1 MTKII
6 VTGAF
11 GNVGANVIRELQKT
25 DTEILAIDLKT
36 KQNLKTYND
45 LRKSCVFNVKW
56 LDLTNSEGVKDALFD
71 FEPDAVIH
79 VAAILPPLAYVNPKL
94 ARNVNANATKL
105 LIDTAMQLKKMP
117 KFVFASSYSV
127 HGPFSPE
134 ENAPLLTGDAPV
146 SPQDN
151 YAKYKVEC
159 EEMIKKS
166 QLPWVIVRLC
176 AVLNHLPANM
186 KIDDS
191 LMKLTFST
199 PLKRKTHAIDS
210 RDVGLALA
218 NAALRDISNR
228 IFDIGGNDSW
238 KLIGSTLMSNALAV
252 TGLGM
257 LPEKAFR
264 NPDPARKEDWYYE
277 YWVDTEESHKE
288 LEYQRYSYS
297 DHLRDAKK
305 EASLSRYLIKLV
317 SPLAW
322 RILVNKSP
330 YRNRTTE
337 YDTGTEWEHV
347 VRIFGIDEEA
357 I

>member
-11 GNVGANVIRELQKT
+11 GNVGVNVIRELQKS
-25 DTEILAIDLKT
+25 DTEILAIDLET
-36 KQNLKTYND
+36 KRNLKTYND
-45 LRKSCVFNVKW
+45 LRKSGEFGVNW
-56 LDLTNSEGVKDALFD
+56 LDLTNSEGVKDVLFD
-71 FEPDAVIH
+71 FEPDIIIH

-94 ARNVNANATKL
+94 ARNVNVNATKF

-117 KFVFASSYSV
+117 KFVFTSSYSV

-134 ENAPLLTGDAPV
+134 ENAPLLTGDTPV
-146 SPQDN
+146 SPRDN
-151 YAKYKVEC
+151 YGKYKVEC
-159 EEMIKKS
+159 EEMIQKS

-191 LMKLTFST
+191 LMQLTFST

-218 NAALRDISNR
+218 NAALRDVSNR
-228 IFDIGGNDSW
+228 IFDIGGDDSW
-238 KLIGSTLMSNALAV
+238 KLTGITLMSNVLSAN
-252 TGLGM
+252 GLGM

-264 NPDPARKEDWYYE
+264 NPNPEIKEDWYYE
-277 YWVDTEESHKE
+277 YWVDTEESQKE

-297 DHLRDAKK
+297 EYLRDTKK
-305 EASLSRYLIKLV
+305 EAGLLRYFIRLV
-317 SPLAW
+317 SPFAR

-330 YRNRTTE
+330 YSNRSNG
-337 YDTGTEWEHV
+337 YDTGTTWEHIV
-347 VRIFGIDEEA
+347 KIFGIDEDA

>member
-25 DTEILAIDLKT
+25 DTEILAIDLENKR
-36 KQNLKTYND
+36 NLKTYND
-45 LRKSCVFNVKW
+45 LRKSGEFSVKW
-56 LDLTNSEGVKDALFD
+56 LDLTNSEGVKGVLFD
-71 FEPDAVIH
+71 FEPDVIVH
-79 VAAILPPLAYVNPKL
+79 VAAILPPLAYVKPKL
-94 ARNVNANATKL
+94 ARNVNVNATKF

-117 KFVFASSYSV
+117 KIVFTSSYSV

-134 ENAPLLTGDAPV
+134 ENAPLLTGDTPV

-159 EEMIKKS
+159 EEMVQKS

-176 AVLNHLPANM
+176 AVLNYLPVNM
-186 KIDDS
+186 EMDDS
-191 LMKLTFST
+191 MIQLTFAI

-228 IFDIGGNDSW
+228 IFDIGGDDSW
-238 KLIGSTLMSNALAV
+238 KLIGSTLMSNALSV
-252 TGLGM
+252 NGLGM
-257 LPEKAFR
+257 FPEEAFR

-277 YWVDTEESHKE
+277 YWVDTEESQKE
-288 LEYQRYSYS
+288 LEYQRYSYL

-305 EASLSRYLIKLV
+305 ETGLSRYFIRLV
-317 SPLAW
+317 SPLAR
-322 RILVNKSP
+322 RILVRKSP

-337 YDTGTEWEHV
+337 YDAGTAWEHA